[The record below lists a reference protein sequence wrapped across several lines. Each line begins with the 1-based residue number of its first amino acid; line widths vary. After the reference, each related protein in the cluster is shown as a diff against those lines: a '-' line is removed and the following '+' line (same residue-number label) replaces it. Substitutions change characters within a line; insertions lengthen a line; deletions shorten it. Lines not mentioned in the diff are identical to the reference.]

1 MLLAYAA
8 SGTLSCSVFLLCHGF
23 AFHLIYRKY
32 VELLQ
37 SLPYI
42 YIHEFHDRLLKRR
55 DDDLEICLS
64 MDGDGMDGVDLNKAG
79 YT

>member
-1 MLLAYAA
+1 MQRAEPFHVRFFFYVMALLFILYTEN
-8 SGTLSCSVFLLCHGF
+8 TLSFCNP
-23 AFHLIYRKY
+23 FHIYI
-32 VELLQ
+32 
-37 SLPYI
+37 YI